1 MHYYPTLQCRSLQS
15 RRRSHTLLWTCWG
28 RVWGRCGV
36 YQSCLLSH
44 FDGSQNS
51 PFLQLLRVLMPS
63 GDSENMGRQ
72 RKSGSIHK
80 NKNSSTP
87 SRPGLLT
94 NPLSLN
100 CQKPTSAVKCALT
113 VRQGGK
119 EGCSHLKCFAEH
131 VFPFFTPQE
140 VDDHLFAIQPP
151 QRCEM
156 SGQQTQ
162 IIRLIVLRGIT
173 MHSFGT

>member
-28 RVWGRCGV
+28 RVWGCCGV

-44 FDGSQNS
+44 SDGSQNS

-80 NKNSSTP
+80 NWDQKRSTP

-100 CQKPTSAVKCALT
+100 CLKKHLLPSNVQWLWDRGERKAAVTWNALLSMCSPSLLPRRLMITCLPYNLRSAVKCLDNK
-113 VRQGGK
+113 R
-119 EGCSHLKCFAEH
+119 
-131 VFPFFTPQE
+131 
-140 VDDHLFAIQPP
+140 
-151 QRCEM
+151 R
-156 SGQQTQ
+156 
-162 IIRLIVLRGIT
+162 
-173 MHSFGT
+173 